1 MHSSLQFKLYS
12 SKVNLLLEPGGRIVT
27 QCKKW
32 SIYVKS
38 CWENRAKGLRSALEL
53 DKMEV
58 SGDLVKSS
66 FQRNGNKYLSGE
78 FGERMGGEL
87 SGDNAWWILL

>member
-1 MHSSLQFKLYS
+1 MRSSLQSKHYS
-12 SKVNLLLEPGGRIVT
+12 SKVNPLLEPGGGSVT

-38 CWENRAKGLRSALEL
+38 CWENRENGLSALEL

-78 FGERMGGEL
+78 FGERMGGE
-87 SGDNAWWILL
+87 

>member
-1 MHSSLQFKLYS
+1 MHSSLQSKLYS
-12 SKVNLLLEPGGRIVT
+12 SKVHSLLEPSGGSVT

-32 SIYVKS
+32 CTYVKS
-38 CWENRAKGLRSALEL
+38 CWENREKGLCALEL

-78 FGERMGGEL
+78 FGEKMGRE
-87 SGDNAWWILL
+87 